1 NKSHDAYRTAT
12 YHSPLNT
19 TLAIPEQLT
28 KSKRDYDPAKQRY
41 NLLSEKR
48 SYSDMA
54 ARADSSE
61 SNEMFTVIDPAFL
74 PRKPIGPNRRLVASL
89 GSLAG
94 LVLGFGLAFLRE
106 FMDPTLHT
114 EDDLAAEIK
123 LPILASIPSISE
135 QKGEKAEKPPNL
147 AIVSGQSNTED
158 AGVFSLR
165 YADSKIRNVIL
176 NPLCYPREH

>member
-48 SYSDMA
+48 SNSKMA

-61 SNEMFTVIDPAFL
+61 NNEMFRVIDPAFL
-74 PRKPIGPNRRLVASL
+74 PRKPIGPNRRLIATL
-89 GSLAG
+89 GSVAG
-94 LVLGFGLAFLRE
+94 LVFGFGVAFLRGV
-106 FMDPTLHT
+106 M
-114 EDDLAAEIK
+114 
-123 LPILASIPSISE
+123 
-135 QKGEKAEKPPNL
+135 
-147 AIVSGQSNTED
+147 VSGVVAPVD
-158 AGVFSLR
+158 LR
-165 YADSKIRNVIL
+165 T
-176 NPLCYPREH
+176 